1 MNLFFTILFY
11 MVKFSLKN
19 NIIYIEFQVLDFF
32 YVYKLLLFLNLR
44 DEFRAISRNT
54 QDYINQKDLSKSHFF
69 YSQTRAHTLKKQNIN
84 FQIFFKGF
92 RK

>member
-19 NIIYIEFQVLDFF
+19 NITYIEFQVLDFF
-32 YVYKLLLFLNLR
+32 VYKLLLFLNLR

-54 QDYINQKDLSKSHFF
+54 QDYINQKNLSKPHFF
-69 YSQTRAHTLKKQNIN
+69 YSQTRAHTLKKLNIN